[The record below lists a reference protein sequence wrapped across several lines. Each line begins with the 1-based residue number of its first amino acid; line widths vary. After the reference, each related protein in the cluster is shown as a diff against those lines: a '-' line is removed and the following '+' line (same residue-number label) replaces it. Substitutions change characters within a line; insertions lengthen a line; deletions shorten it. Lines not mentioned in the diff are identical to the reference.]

1 MTFTLSQESLE
12 KLTGVKPE
20 LINVVKR
27 ALEISSI
34 DFKVLEGLRTLER
47 QVMLVKSGKSQTMNS
62 RHITGDAVD
71 LGAIINGVIDWNW
84 KYYEQ
89 IAHAMKQAGKE
100 LNITI
105 EWGGDWK
112 TFKDG
117 VHFQLP
123 YKKE

>member
-1 MTFTLSQESLE
+1 MTFTLSQKSLE
-12 KLTGVKPE
+12 KLTGVKPQ
-20 LINVVKR
+20 LISVVKR
-27 ALEISSI
+27 ALEISMI
-34 DFKVLEGLRTLER
+34 DFKILEGLRTLER
-47 QVMLVKSGKSQTMNS
+47 QVMLFKSGKSQTMNS

-71 LGAIINGVIDWNW
+71 LGAIIDGVISWEW

-89 IAHAMKQAGKE
+89 IAHAMKQASKE
-100 LNITI
+100 LNIHI

-123 YKKE
+123 HKK

>member
-1 MTFTLSQESLE
+1 MTFKLSQKSLE

-47 QVMLVKSGKSQTMNS
+47 QVILVKSGKSQTMNS

-71 LGAIINGVIDWNW
+71 LGAIVNGVIDWNW
-84 KYYEQ
+84 KHYEQ
-89 IAHAMKQAGKE
+89 IAHTMKQAGKE

>member
-1 MTFTLSQESLE
+1 MTFTLSQKSLD
-12 KLTGVKPE
+12 KLVGVDYN
-20 LINVVKR
+20 LISVVKR
-27 ALEISSI
+27 AIEISTI
-34 DFKVLEGLRTLER
+34 DFKVLEGLRSLER
-47 QVMLVKSGKSQTMNS
+47 QSMLVKSGKSQTMNS

-71 LGAIINGVIDWNW
+71 LGAVIDGIVVWDW

-89 IAHAMKQAGKE
+89 IAHAMKQASNE
-100 LNITI
+100 LSIKI

-123 YKKE
+123 YKKD